1 MNSEDLYHISSLPP
15 ILDSY
20 KSAQCPEKVCVT
32 NSMHYNVQNKTL
44 LRRSFTQITNEP
56 GKGNVSSFS
65 MCVLLFCHQWTK
77 ITIYIYIL
85 DTSSYNT
92 KIFNKS
98 AFIFKIFYIFI
109 CMHLAD
115 TFIQS
120 DFRLYIILSV
130 CVFPGNRTHNLCAAN
145 TML

>member
-44 LRRSFTQITNEP
+44 LRRGFTQITNEP

-65 MCVLLFCHQWTK
+65 MCILLFCHQWTK
-77 ITIYIYIL
+77 ITIYIYI
-85 DTSSYNT
+85 
-92 KIFNKS
+92 
-98 AFIFKIFYIFI
+98 YIR
-109 CMHLAD
+109 HQQL
-115 TFIQS
+115 
-120 DFRLYIILSV
+120 
-130 CVFPGNRTHNLCAAN
+130 
-145 TML
+145 